1 MFKFFTDKGIAIDGQ
16 NLNVSCVR
24 QVALN
29 SAISANPAIIRSFYQ
44 GQTPVLIFDFEL
56 GNVKTPVIGISLY
69 TGIGYAQCSYI
80 KDGQK
85 RARIWLTFNE
95 ALIKKSFTNFQ
106 LPKSKDMEVVNYCT
120 SFFKLTAY
128 IYDTNPTPSQQN
140 YGLKVYNDKG
150 ELVFDSN
157 YRPMKIGIT
166 GDINNGKHI
175 IFVNRFL
182 ALEWLMSDNIWIG
195 DILSLRCNPFMV
207 TFYHG
212 ICEYAQALDKASIEH
227 DFHNVPSSMRRFYYE
242 FIEYEVL
249 RPMIGYY

>member
-1 MFKFFTDKGIAIDGQ
+1 MFEFYTNKGVAIDGQ

-24 QVALN
+24 QVILN
-29 SAISANPAIIRSFYQ
+29 GAVSANPAISRSFYES
-44 GQTPVLIFDFEL
+44 QTPVLIFDFEL
-56 GNVKTPVIGISLY
+56 TDVKVPVIGISLY

-80 KDGQK
+80 KDGRK
-85 RARIWLTFNE
+85 RVRIWLTFNE
-95 ALIKKSFTNFQ
+95 ALIKKSFTNFK
-106 LPKSKDMEVVNYCT
+106 PPNSKDVALVNYCT

-128 IYDTNPTPSQQN
+128 IYDINPTPSRQN

-157 YRPMKIGIT
+157 YRPMKIGIK

-175 IFVNRFL
+175 IFINRFL
-182 ALEWLMSDNIWIG
+182 AFEWLISDQIWLR
-195 DILSLRCNPFMV
+195 DILSSKCNPFMV
-207 TFYHG
+207 TFYQG
-212 ICEYAQALDKASIEH
+212 ICEYAQAFERAGLKN
-227 DFHNVPSSMRRFYYE
+227 DFYMPSAIKHFYDE